1 MEQSDEQGEGWKKKD
16 AIKDG
21 KKSKSDMQRR
31 KLYVY
36 LFHIKKIVNITIP
49 LKRKEKL
56 IR

>member
-36 LFHIKKIVNITIP
+36 LFHIKIIVNITIP